1 MPDRRG
7 SPLYDR
13 RYEHDACG
21 VGFVADA
28 GGRSRDRVLPLALAG
43 LGSLGHRGAFAA
55 DGASSDGA
63 GVLLP
68 LEHSLLGT
76 LAPGLGGRPGLI
88 SVFLPRRKAAAAAA
102 RRIVNAALIEE
113 RLPAAAWRTVPSD
126 PAALGRE
133 ADATRPA
140 FTQAIVERPTGLSDA
155 RFELRLVLARRR
167 MEAAARNAGPTLAM
181 FAVPSASCRSI
192 VYKGLVAG
200 GRLADLFPDLAAG
213 AAVSHAIFHQ
223 RYATNTRPDWRLAQ
237 PFRAIAHNG
246 EINTV
251 RTNREQVRGRAVD
264 PLGAAGSPARRLIEA
279 GPLLSPDGSDSM
291 SLDEALEL
299 LAVTGWNLET
309 ALLALIPEAAA
320 LRQSG

>member
-1 MPDRRG
+1 MADRRG
-7 SPLYDR
+7 NPLYDR

-68 LEHSLLGT
+68 LEPGLLNE
-76 LAPGLGGRPGLI
+76 LAPGLGGRPGVI
-88 SVFLPRRKAAAAAA
+88 SLFLPRAAARARRA
-102 RRIVNAALIEE
+102 RRIVEAALAEE
-113 RLPAAAWRTVPSD
+113 RLPAPTWRTVPAD

-133 ADATRPA
+133 ARATSPGFAQA
-140 FTQAIVERPTGLSDA
+140 FVERPGGLSDA
-155 RFELRLVLARRR
+155 RFDLRLVLARRR
-167 MEAAARNAGPTLAM
+167 MEAAARAAGPDLAE
-181 FAVPSASCRSI
+181 FAVPSASCRTI

-200 GRLADLFPDLAAG
+200 ARLAELFPDLAAG
-213 AAVSHAIFHQ
+213 LVVSHAIFHQ

-251 RTNREQVRGRAVD
+251 RTNRQEVRGRTAD
-264 PLGAAGSPARRLIEA
+264 PAGPPGSVARRLVEA
-279 GPLLSPDGSDSM
+279 GPLLSPDGSD
-291 SLDEALEL
+291 L
-299 LAVTGWNLET
+299 V
-309 ALLALIPEAAA
+309 P
-320 LRQSG
+320 